1 MSQRLQRATM
11 LIQMRRYEE
20 ANRELTLSMAE
31 DPENPSNHMLMGLC
45 HSELKENDMAIE
57 HGELA
62 VRMAPEWSRAHSM
75 LSWIY
80 MKAHKYKDARLGAEQ
95 ALRLDPADTM
105 ASNVIA
111 MVCADHKDWE
121 GALRAAEMTLSHDP
135 DDTEALNIRAL
146 ALRSQGKASAS
157 VEELKRSLQIDA
169 EDATSHANLGWTYL
183 QKGELSK
190 AETHFR
196 EALRIN
202 PELEWARQ
210 GALETLKAKV
220 PIYRW
225 ILGYFIWMATKTA
238 GMQWVIIIGLYFGY
252 KVIYVTLASNPATL
266 GFAYA
271 FMALY
276 LLFCAT
282 TWFAG
287 PISDAF
293 LVLHPFGRLVLT
305 PWERFGG
312 LAVGAAI
319 VLTLVA
325 LASEFFLQNNVG
337 LVLAMCVGFSAIPMA
352 MMFQSRE
359 GTPRNILAAV
369 TVAAFVMA
377 VGFGLGEIY
386 GLENLPASVAAVCEN
401 CSRGFIFVPLGSIIL
416 ANFLSMRSSF

>member
-11 LIQMRRYEE
+11 LIQMRRYDE
-20 ANRELTLSMAE
+20 AKRELTLSMAD
-31 DPENPSNHMLMGLC
+31 DPENPSNHMFMGLC
-45 HSELKENDMAIE
+45 HSELKENEQAIE

-62 VRMAPEWSRAHSM
+62 VRMAPEWSKAHSM

-111 MVCADHKDWE
+111 MVCADAKDWD
-121 GALRAAEMTLSHDP
+121 GALRAAEMTLAHDP

-146 ALRSQGKASAS
+146 ALRSQGKAGAS

-183 QKGELSK
+183 QKGDLEK

-196 EALRIN
+196 EALRLN
-202 PELEWARQ
+202 PELDWARQ

-252 KVIYVTLASNPATL
+252 KVIYLALAANPATQGL
-266 GFAYA
+266 AYG

-276 LLFCAT
+276 LLFCVT

-305 PWERFGG
+305 PWERCGG
-312 LAVGAAI
+312 LAVGAALF
-319 VLTLVA
+319 LTLAA
-325 LASEFFLQNNVG
+325 LVSEVVLQNEIG
-337 LVLAMCVGFSAIPMA
+337 LVLAMCVGFPAIPMA

-359 GTPRNILAAV
+359 GTPRNVMALV
-369 TVAAFVMA
+369 TVASFAMA
-377 VGFGLGEIY
+377 IGFGVGAIY
-386 GLENLPASVAAVCEN
+386 GLENLPTEIASFCRT
-401 CSRGFIFVPLGSIIL
+401 CSQGFFFVPLGSIIL
-416 ANFLSMRSSF
+416 ANFLSMR

>member
-1 MSQRLQRATM
+1 M

-20 ANRELTLSMAE
+20 AKRELNISMGE
-31 DPENPSNHMLMGLC
+31 DPEDPSNHMLMGLC
-45 HSELKENDMAIE
+45 HSELNENEMAIE

-62 VRMAPEWSRAHSM
+62 VRMAPEWSKVHST

-111 MVCADHKDWE
+111 MVCADQKDWD

-146 ALRSQGKASAS
+146 ALRSQGKAGAS

-183 QKGELSK
+183 QKGELDK

-202 PELEWARQ
+202 PELDWARQ

-220 PIYRW
+220 PFYRW
-225 ILGYFIWMATKTA
+225 ILGYFMWMATKTA
-238 GMQWVIIIGLYFGY
+238 GMQWVIILGLYFGY
-252 KVIYVTLASNPATL
+252 RVISAVLIQNPATQ
-266 GFAYA
+266 GIAYA
-271 FMALY
+271 FMGLY
-276 LLFCAT
+276 LLFCIT

-287 PISDAF
+287 PISNAF
-293 LVLHPFGRLVLT
+293 LVLHPFGRMVLT

-312 LAVGAAI
+312 LAVGTAI
-319 VLTLVA
+319 LLTLAA
-325 LASEFFLQNNVG
+325 LTVEFFLQIGMGVT
-337 LVLAMCVGFSAIPMA
+337 LAMCIGFPAIPMA
-352 MMFQSRE
+352 MMFQAQE
-359 GTPRNILAAV
+359 GTPRKVMAAV
-369 TVAAFVMA
+369 TVAAFAMA
-377 VGFGLGEIY
+377 IGFGVGQIY
-386 GLENLPASVAAVCEN
+386 GVENLPTSVASICQN
-401 CSRGFIFVPLGSIIL
+401 CIDGFLYVPLVSIVL
-416 ANFLSMRSSF
+416 ANLLSMR

>member
-1 MSQRLQRATM
+1 MSQRLQRASM
-11 LIQMRRYEE
+11 LIQMRRYDE
-20 ANRELTLSMAE
+20 AKRELTLSMAD

-45 HSELKENDMAIE
+45 HSELKENDQAIE

-62 VRMAPEWSRAHSM
+62 VRMAPDWARTHAT
-75 LSWIY
+75 LAWIY
-80 MKAHKYKDARLGAEQ
+80 MKAHKNKDARMGAEH
-95 ALRLDPADTM
+95 ALQLDPANTM

-111 MVCADHKDWE
+111 IVCADNKDWE

-146 ALRSQGKASAS
+146 ALRSQGKAGAS

-183 QKGELSK
+183 QKGELDK

-202 PELEWARQ
+202 PELDWARQ

-252 KVIYVTLASNPATL
+252 KVIYVALAANPATQV
-266 GFAYA
+266 FAYA

-276 LLFCAT
+276 LLFCVT

-293 LVLHPFGRLVLT
+293 LVLHPFGRMVLT
-305 PWERFGG
+305 PWERWGG

-319 VLTLVA
+319 VLTLAA
-325 LASEFFLQNNVG
+325 LASEIVLQNELG
-337 LVLAMCVGFSAIPMA
+337 LVLAMCVGFPAIPMA

-359 GTPRNILAAV
+359 GTPRNVMAAV
-369 TVAAFVMA
+369 TVVAFAMS
-377 VGFGLGEIY
+377 VGFGVGAIY
-386 GLENLPASVAAVCEN
+386 GLDNLPTAIASVCET
-401 CSRGFIFVPLGSIIL
+401 CSRGFVFVPLGSIVL
-416 ANFLSMRSSF
+416 ANMLSMR

>member
-1 MSQRLQRATM
+1 MSQRLQRASM
-11 LIQMRRYEE
+11 LIQMRRYDE
-20 ANRELTLSMAE
+20 AKRELSLCMSE

-45 HSELKENDMAIE
+45 QSELKENDSAIE

-62 VRMAPEWSRAHSM
+62 VRMAPEWSKSHSM
-75 LSWIY
+75 LAWIY
-80 MKAHKYKDARLGAEQ
+80 MKAQKYKDARLGAEQ

-111 MVCADHKDWE
+111 MVCADSKDWD

-146 ALRSQGKASAS
+146 ALRSQGKAGAS

-183 QKGELSK
+183 QKGELDK

-202 PELEWARQ
+202 PELDWARQ

-252 KVIYVTLASNPATL
+252 KVIYAALAANPATQVL
-266 GFAYA
+266 AYA

-276 LLFCAT
+276 LLFCIT

-293 LVLHPFGRLVLT
+293 LVLHPFGRLAMT
-305 PWERFGG
+305 PWERYGG

-319 VLTLVA
+319 FLTIAA
-325 LASEFFLQNNVG
+325 LISEIALQNEVG
-337 LVLAMCVGFSAIPMA
+337 IVLAMCIGFSAIPMA

-359 GTPRNILAAV
+359 GTPRNVMALV
-369 TVAAFVMA
+369 TLAAFVMA
-377 VGFGLGEIY
+377 VGFGVGAIY
-386 GLENLPASVAAVCEN
+386 GLDNLPTAVAAICEN
-401 CSRGFIFVPLGSIIL
+401 CSRGFLFVPLGSIVL
-416 ANFLSMRSSF
+416 ANFLSMR